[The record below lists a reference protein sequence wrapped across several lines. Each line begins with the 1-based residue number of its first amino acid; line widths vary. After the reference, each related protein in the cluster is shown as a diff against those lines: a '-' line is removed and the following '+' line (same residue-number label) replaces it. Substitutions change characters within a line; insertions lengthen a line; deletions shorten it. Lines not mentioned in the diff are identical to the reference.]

1 MGFKWDWWVGVGFAA
16 QALFSLRFFV
26 QWVVSERRGES
37 VIPISFWYISIAGS
51 LVLLLY
57 AIHRR
62 DPVFI
67 FGQGFGTFVY
77 VRNLMLIYR
86 RPSAPG
92 IGNTDSPGQG
102 RDLS

>member
-1 MGFKWDWWVGVGFAA
+1 MLKWDMWVLIGFAA
-16 QALFSLRFFV
+16 QILFSMRFFV
-26 QWVVSERRGES
+26 QWVASERKRQS

-51 LVLLLY
+51 VVLLIY

-67 FGQGFGTFVY
+67 LGQAFGTFVY

-86 RPSAPG
+86 RSA
-92 IGNTDSPGQG
+92 IS
-102 RDLS
+102 

>member
-1 MGFKWDWWVGVGFAA
+1 MMLKWDLWVLVGFCA
-16 QALFSLRFFV
+16 QILFSMRFFV
-26 QWVVSERRGES
+26 QWVASERKGRS

-51 LVLLLY
+51 LILLIY

-67 FGQGFGTFVY
+67 FGQAFGSLVY

-86 RPSAPG
+86 RPAS
-92 IGNTDSPGQG
+92 S
-102 RDLS
+102 